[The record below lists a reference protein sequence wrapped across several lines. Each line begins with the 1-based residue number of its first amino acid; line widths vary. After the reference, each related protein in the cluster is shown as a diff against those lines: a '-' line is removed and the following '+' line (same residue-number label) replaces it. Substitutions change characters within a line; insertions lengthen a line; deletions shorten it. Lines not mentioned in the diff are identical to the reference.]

1 MFVSADPA
9 THDDLRAAV
18 NATTEAIIKA
28 LATPGPR
35 SPITPAEL
43 ANAVAQLDPLP
54 EDGAPLT
61 QVLEDLAPVLE
72 GGIRLGDPNCVAH
85 LHPAPLIEAA
95 AAELAVGVTNQSMDA
110 FDASPAATFVED
122 ALVTR
127 LAELHGLP
135 GGSGVMTMG
144 GTASN
149 LLGLLLAR
157 DRAGQNVRRD
167 GLPQNRWRIAAS
179 ATSHDSI
186 RRSAALLGLGTEAV
200 IAVPTTP
207 EGTMSVAALRELTHD
222 EDVIAI
228 VGTAGTTDLGAIDP
242 LDAIADRA
250 KELGAWF
257 HVDAAVGSGLTL
269 SDTHR
274 RRLDGI
280 ERAHSITADL
290 HKLWWMP
297 FGASALLVPDVA
309 ELRAVHHAS
318 VYLNRAED
326 EAEGQL
332 NLVGRSLDTSRRFDA
347 FKVLVALR
355 TRGRKQLGA
364 MVDTVLELTQYAG
377 EAIQARPELELVAPP
392 HTVMVAFRRVG
403 DDARNV
409 EIHRSLFASGEA
421 VIGRTTVDGR
431 VALKLT
437 LLNPNTTRA
446 QIDALLDLISA
457 A

>member
-1 MFVSADPA
+1 
-9 THDDLRAAV
+9 
-18 NATTEAIIKA
+18 
-28 LATPGPR
+28 
-35 SPITPAEL
+35 
-43 ANAVAQLDPLP
+43 
-54 EDGAPLT
+54 
-61 QVLEDLAPVLE
+61 
-72 GGIRLGDPNCVAH
+72 
-85 LHPAPLIEAA
+85 
-95 AAELAVGVTNQSMDA
+95 
-110 FDASPAATFVED
+110 
-122 ALVTR
+122 
-127 LAELHGLP
+127 
-135 GGSGVMTMG
+135 
-144 GTASN
+144 
-149 LLGLLLAR
+149 
-157 DRAGQNVRRD
+157 
-167 GLPQNRWRIAAS
+167 
-179 ATSHDSI
+179 
-186 RRSAALLGLGTEAV
+186 
-200 IAVPTTP
+200 
-207 EGTMSVAALRELTHD
+207 MSVDALRELTHD

-250 KELGAWF
+250 QELGAWF

-280 ERAHSITADL
+280 ERANSITADL

-318 VYLNRAED
+318 VYLNRPED

-364 MVDTVLELTQYAG
+364 MVDTVLDLTQYAG

-403 DDARNV
+403 DDARNIEHPPRPV
-409 EIHRSLFASGEA
+409 RERRGGDRPHHRRRACRAQAHAAEPEH
-421 VIGRTTVDGR
+421 D
-431 VALKLT
+431 
-437 LLNPNTTRA
+437 TRA
-446 QIDALLDLISA
+446 DRRAAGPDQRSVSLTARSRPSA
-457 A
+457 PTAAPLTRAHATLRRGGSLPRWSTSLT